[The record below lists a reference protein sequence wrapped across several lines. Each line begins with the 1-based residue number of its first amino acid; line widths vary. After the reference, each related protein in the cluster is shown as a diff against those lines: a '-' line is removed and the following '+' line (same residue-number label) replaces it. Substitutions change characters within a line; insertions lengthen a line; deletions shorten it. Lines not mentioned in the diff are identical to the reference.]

1 MEEEFRAI
9 LTAATAVTNIAPSSR
24 INFGEHPQGA
34 AFPAIV
40 LNTIGDNAGQTLKG
54 SDELSIGR
62 VQVDC
67 YAMTY
72 GAAKLLSRAALAA
85 LDTYRGG
92 DFLAIFHVGTR
103 DTREGGSNEAERPY
117 RVSLDFITN
126 WSD

>member
-9 LTAATAVTNIAPSSR
+9 LTAATAVTNIAPSTR

-40 LNTIGDNAGQTLKG
+40 LNTISDNAGHTLKG

-67 YAMTY
+67 YGMTY
-72 GAAKLLSRAALAA
+72 ASAKLLARAALNA
-85 LDTYRGG
+85 LDAYRGG
-92 DFLAIFHVGTR
+92 DFSAIFHSGTR